1 MAIKQTVGPGCQG
14 LQLILLNVVVRKET
28 KLTVG
33 AVDEGLQVFLVRVAV
48 PVATKLTVGPV
59 GPCSW

>member
-14 LQLILLNVVVRKET
+14 LQLILLNVAVRKET

-33 AVDEGLQVFLVRVAV
+33 AVDEGWPLFLVRINCLEKQ
-48 PVATKLTVGPV
+48 T
-59 GPCSW
+59 